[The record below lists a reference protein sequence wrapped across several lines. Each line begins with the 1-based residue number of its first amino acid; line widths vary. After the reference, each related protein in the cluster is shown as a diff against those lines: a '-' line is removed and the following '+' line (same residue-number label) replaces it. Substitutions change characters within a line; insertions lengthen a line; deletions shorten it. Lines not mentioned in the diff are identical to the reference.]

1 MKDKERLIEAHWDEA
16 AKGRQKYE
24 AHIKILAKDRNFLLT
39 DLVTCISQYKANLMA
54 VNSSVNQENL
64 LATTKMTIVVDD
76 VEHLKTIM
84 ANLKKV
90 ESVLEVDRVIK

>member
-1 MKDKERLIEAHWDEA
+1 M
-16 AKGRQKYE
+16 
-24 AHIKILAKDRNFLLT
+24 T